1 MKIKEGCIIKERGI
15 GYIVVTVGDAS
26 KDFNGVIRLNE
37 TGAFL
42 WQSIQDGADSREK
55 LIQAMLDRY
64 EDLDQETAE
73 KDLDEF
79 LGRVAF
85 AVEE

>member
-1 MKIKEGCIIKERGI
+1 MKIKEGFIIKKLGI

-26 KDFNGVIRLNE
+26 KNFNGVIRLNE
-37 TGAFL
+37 SGAFL

-79 LGRVAF
+79 LDSVAF

>member
-1 MKIKEGCIIKERGI
+1 MRIKDGYIIKKLGI
-15 GYIVVTVGDAS
+15 GYVVVTVGEAS
-26 KDFNGVIRLNE
+26 KDFNGLIRLNPS
-37 TGAFL
+37 GAFL

>member
-1 MKIKEGCIIKERGI
+1 MRIKEGFIIKKLGI
-15 GYIVVTVGDAS
+15 GHIVVTVGEACS
-26 KDFNGVIRLNE
+26 DFNGMIRLNE

-42 WQSIQDGADSREK
+42 WQSILDGADSRDK
-55 LIQAMLDRY
+55 LIQAMIDRY

-79 LGRVAF
+79 LESIAF
-85 AVEE
+85 AVKE